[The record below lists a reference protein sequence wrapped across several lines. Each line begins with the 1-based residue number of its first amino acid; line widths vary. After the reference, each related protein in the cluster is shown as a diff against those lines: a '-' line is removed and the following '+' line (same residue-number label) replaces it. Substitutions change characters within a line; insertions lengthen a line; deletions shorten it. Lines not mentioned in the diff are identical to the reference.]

1 MIRVYIYCEGQTEES
16 FIKRILRPYLQ
27 NFQIEAVPIIS
38 KTGLNN
44 HKIQKGGVSTYS
56 KMKTELNRLCGEHK
70 NEIVT
75 TMFDYYGLPKETPG
89 SNNDASDLYEHVKI
103 IESAIQDD
111 IQHDNCIVNLIIHEY
126 EALLFSNPDAFSSM
140 YPDAV
145 DILSKIRKEY
155 KNPEYINNSQSTAPS
170 KRIMRIIYDYSK
182 VRTGIIIA
190 ETIGIEKMLSECPH
204 FKEWIE
210 TIIKV
215 ASQSEIKMDST
226 LYY

>member
-1 MIRVYIYCEGQTEES
+1 
-16 FIKRILRPYLQ
+16 
-27 NFQIEAVPIIS
+27 
-38 KTGLNN
+38 
-44 HKIQKGGVSTYS
+44 
-56 KMKTELNRLCGEHK
+56 MKTEVNRLCGEHK

-75 TMFDYYGLPKETPG
+75 TMFDYYGLPNETPG

-140 YPDAV
+140 YPGAV

-182 VRTGIIIA
+182 GRTGIIIA
-190 ETIGIEKMLSECPH
+190 ETIRIEKMLSECPH